1 MTVTFLIKTQ
11 NDLIVITLYQHLL
24 YHTVLVTQ
32 FLRLFY
38 FLPVS
43 MYPAILIGLGLK
55 LLYF

>member
-11 NDLIVITLYQHLL
+11 NDLIVITSYQHLL

-38 FLPVS
+38 FCL
-43 MYPAILIGLGLK
+43 YLCILQSWLA
-55 LLYF
+55 